1 MRSLSDRIII
11 VTGASSGLGRAI
23 ALEAW
28 ARGARLA
35 ICGRSAGKLAA
46 VVAELRTTA
55 RPRGASGSE
64 APAAS
69 AEGRFFAE
77 AFDAT
82 DEAAVSGFVA
92 RAAAALGPAE
102 VLVNCAGANTARGPA
117 IELAAADLR
126 AMLELNLFAPLAFIR
141 AACPAMREA
150 GQGLVL
156 NVLSSACLYSNEG
169 IGGYTASKCAFDGL
183 AKVLR
188 KELRA
193 DGVRVANVYPGG
205 IDTPFRAAERP
216 EYLAAKSV
224 AEAILCLAEADESVA
239 PDELVLRPLV
249 ERNFA

>member
-1 MRSLSDRIII
+1 MRSLSDRVII

-23 ALEAW
+23 ALAAW
-28 ARGARLA
+28 SRGARLA
-35 ICGRSAGKLAA
+35 LCGRSAEKLAA
-46 VVAELRTTA
+46 VVAELRSATA
-55 RPRGASGSE
+55 L
-64 APAAS
+64 PAAADAS
-69 AEGRFFAE
+69 EVRLFAE

-102 VLVNCAGANTARGPA
+102 VLVNCAGANTARGPV
-117 IELAAADLR
+117 LALAGADLR
-126 AMLELNLFAPLAFIR
+126 AMLELNLLAPLAFIR

-150 GQGLVL
+150 GRGLVV
-156 NVLSSACLYSNEG
+156 NVLSSVCLFSNEG

-205 IDTPFRAAERP
+205 IDTPFREAARP

-224 AEAILCLAEADESVA
+224 AEAILALAEADESVA

-249 ERNFA
+249 EKNFA